1 MPKVTKIPRKRD
13 QRRRRVAAYCR
24 VSTMLENQEESYEA
38 QVSYYSAFIEAN
50 EEWEFAGIYSDEKS
64 GVKAENRPGF
74 QQMIKDALA
83 GQVDYILVKS
93 VSRFSRNVVDCQKYA
108 NLLQTNGVYV
118 RFEKEGIDTSEPSS
132 SMMFSFLSVIAQ
144 NESKSISDNV
154 KWGYRERY
162 KRGDYNLGS
171 NRVLGYDCVDGRLV
185 PNKDAETVRFIFG
198 LAVEG
203 KSCWEISK
211 RLRED
216 GILGKQGK
224 PLTPEGVKYILSNE
238 TYVGD
243 RILQKQAPKNLLT
256 KRPEKNVEYDS
267 YYLKDDHE
275 AVIDR
280 KTWETVKEKMETRRK
295 EIDAGVKYHGS
306 RSHFLYGKVFCEK
319 CGAPMTRRTLR
330 CSSKRENKETYKAWT
345 CKERHLGRKGN
356 GCRNRNAREDELLLE
371 IGKAMGY
378 DGVSCA
384 ELFPSERFLD
394 EVEAVYVGEEIRVVR
409 KGEIPTAEREKGIAG
424 L

>member
-162 KRGDYNLGS
+162 KRGEYNLGS

-238 TYVGD
+238 TAAGEK
-243 RILQKQAPKNLLT
+243 RGIRQLLT
-256 KRPEKNVEYDS
+256 QR
-267 YYLKDDHE
+267 
-275 AVIDR
+275 
-280 KTWETVKEKMETRRK
+280 
-295 EIDAGVKYHGS
+295 
-306 RSHFLYGKVFCEK
+306 
-319 CGAPMTRRTLR
+319 
-330 CSSKRENKETYKAWT
+330 
-345 CKERHLGRKGN
+345 
-356 GCRNRNAREDELLLE
+356 
-371 IGKAMGY
+371 
-378 DGVSCA
+378 
-384 ELFPSERFLD
+384 
-394 EVEAVYVGEEIRVVR
+394 
-409 KGEIPTAEREKGIAG
+409 
-424 L
+424 

>member
-1 MPKVTKIPRKRD
+1 M
-13 QRRRRVAAYCR
+13 
-24 VSTMLENQEESYEA
+24 
-38 QVSYYSAFIEAN
+38 
-50 EEWEFAGIYSDEKS
+50 
-64 GVKAENRPGF
+64 
-74 QQMIKDALA
+74 
-83 GQVDYILVKS
+83 DYILVKS

-162 KRGDYNLGS
+162 KRGEYNLGS

-295 EIDAGVKYHGS
+295 EIDAGVKYHAAGLI
-306 RSHFLYGKVFCEK
+306 FY
-319 CGAPMTRRTLR
+319 M
-330 CSSKRENKETYKAWT
+330 
-345 CKERHLGRKGN
+345 GRYSAKN
-356 GCRNRNAREDELLLE
+356 
-371 IGKAMGY
+371 
-378 DGVSCA
+378 
-384 ELFPSERFLD
+384 
-394 EVEAVYVGEEIRVVR
+394 
-409 KGEIPTAEREKGIAG
+409 AERP
-424 L
+424 